1 MALPDLNAGA
11 LAPVADEHESVAF
24 EITGRVPAD
33 LNGTLIRNGPNPF
46 AGKFAGADVLDWW
59 PEAAMLHGI
68 SFAGGKVTH
77 YRNRW
82 VQTHNYAAYKG
93 EDVASRVN
101 SNPNVNVLE
110 HAGEIL
116 ALAEGGPP
124 VRINTSLETIGRS
137 DFHPT
142 LNAGVTAHPKI
153 DAKTGELMC
162 FRADWAAPFLTYGVL
177 NREGKQTV
185 ALEVDLAAPSMMH
198 DMAITARH
206 SILMDLNV
214 GYDFSMFDEG
224 YRIPICW
231 DENRT
236 SRLCVLARD
245 GSAMKWFDIEPCFIQ
260 HVVNASEQSQ
270 DTLIMDVVR
279 YPCYFKRD
287 TQNKGFLSNPLGVL
301 WRYTI
306 DLVRGAVNEQQLD
319 GLHIELPR
327 INESCVGY
335 SNQFVYAVVQPSDQE
350 MRGIVSYD
358 LASGTKQI
366 HQVSLGDQNSEPIFV
381 PKPGVKNAK
390 ENDGYILVCV
400 FRQSSNTTEIR
411 ILDAADISKAPL
423 ATVALGRRVPAGFH
437 GAWISAAG

>member
-1 MALPDLNAGA
+1 MPDLNAGA
-11 LAPVADEHESVAF
+11 LAPVGDEHDSVAF
-24 EITGRVPAD
+24 EVTGRVPAD

-68 SFAGGKVTH
+68 SFTDGKVTR

-82 VQTHNYAAYKG
+82 VQTQNYAVNNG
-93 EDVASRVN
+93 EEVALRVD
-101 SNPNVNVLE
+101 SNPNVNVIE

-124 VRINTSLETIGRS
+124 VRVNTSLETLGQS

-153 DAKTGELMC
+153 DARTGELMC
-162 FRADWAAPFLTYGVL
+162 FRADWATPFLTYSVL
-177 NREGKQTV
+177 NQEGKQTV

-231 DENRT
+231 DEKRT

-245 GSAMKWFDIEPCFIQ
+245 GSAMNWFDIEPCFIQ
-260 HVVNASEQSQ
+260 HVVNASEKSP
-270 DTLIMDVVR
+270 DTLEMDVVR
-279 YPCYFKRD
+279 YPRYFKRD
-287 TQNKGFLSNPLGVL
+287 KRNQGFLPNPLGVL

-306 DLVRGAVNEQQLD
+306 DLIQGSVIEQQLD
-319 GLHIELPR
+319 DLHIELPR
-327 INESCVGY
+327 INESWVGHPNRY
-335 SNQFVYAVVQPSDQE
+335 LYAVVQPSDRE
-350 MRGIVSYD
+350 MRGIVCYD
-358 LASGTKQI
+358 LASNTQQI
-366 HQVSLGDQNSEPIFV
+366 HPVAPGDQNSEPIFV
-381 PKPGVKNAK
+381 PKPGTNNAN

-400 FRQSSNTTEIR
+400 FRHSSNTTEIR
-411 ILDAADISKAPL
+411 ILDASDISKAPL

-437 GAWISAAG
+437 GAWIPAAGQI